1 MNPSIDLSSSE
12 MTSRQIRYGIIGYG
26 LFAERAIAPAIQA
39 SPNSVLVAVQKRSL
53 EVAREKASVLS
64 LRLAFDSV
72 QALAACTEVD
82 AVFIASANCA
92 HHDEVIAAA
101 RAGKHI
107 LVEKPMA
114 MNTAEAERM
123 VAECERNQV
132 KLMVGQ
138 VIRFSPLVNHVR
150 ELVKSGALGKIIS
163 ARADYAYDA
172 RLSRRTWL
180 LNRTIAGGGAVFDVG
195 VHCLDTLRFVL
206 NDEVESVQSIL
217 SPPPTPSAT
226 ERSAIINLH
235 FSKGTLGSIACS
247 FEGPLR
253 HTLLEVVGSEGLAY
267 AYDFTAA
274 EQSTSLHTEK
284 KHGATASEPES
295 LSIHI
300 PNLYVEEISAFSR
313 CIIENTPSPIP
324 GIEGIENQK
333 VLDLAMNGGGRVS
346 QV

>member
-1 MNPSIDLSSSE
+1 MNPSIDFSPNI
-12 MTSRQIRYGIIGYG
+12 MTPNKIRYGIIGYG

-39 SPNSVLVAVQKRSL
+39 SPNSLLVAVQKRSL
-53 EVAREKASVLS
+53 GAAREKASALS
-64 LRLAFDSV
+64 VRLAFDSV
-72 QALAACTEVD
+72 QDLATSAEVD

-92 HHDEVIAAA
+92 HHDEVIAVA

-114 MNTAEAERM
+114 MNTPEAERM
-123 VAECERNQV
+123 VAECERNHV

-138 VIRFSPLVNHVR
+138 VIRFSPLVKHMR
-150 ELVKSGALGKIIS
+150 ELVKSGALGKIVS
-163 ARADYAYDA
+163 ARADYFYDA

-206 NDEVESVQSIL
+206 NDQVESVQSIL
-217 SPPPTPSAT
+217 TPPPTPSAT

-253 HTLLEVVGSEGLAY
+253 HTLLEVVGMEGLAY
-267 AYDFTAA
+267 AYDFTSS
-274 EQSTSLHTEK
+274 EQSTTLHIEK
-284 KHGATASEPES
+284 RPGTAAPETES
-295 LSIHI
+295 LSIHV
-300 PNLYVEEISAFSR
+300 PNLYVEEVSAFSR
-313 CIIENTPSPIP
+313 CIIENTMSPIP
-324 GIEGIENQK
+324 GIDGIENQK

-346 QV
+346 QL